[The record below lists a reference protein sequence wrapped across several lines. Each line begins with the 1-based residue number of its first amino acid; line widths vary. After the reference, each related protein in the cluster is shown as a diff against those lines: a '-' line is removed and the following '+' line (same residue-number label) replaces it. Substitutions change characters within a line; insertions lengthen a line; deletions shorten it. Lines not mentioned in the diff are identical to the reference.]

1 MGVNIIMSFCNEAI
15 DTAGVSTS
23 VYYLLWVVSIQVKNS
38 SNRQIQLFF
47 DCYQF
52 IRLEVVL
59 VVEYFIA
66 TISLN

>member
-23 VYYLLWVVSIQVKNS
+23 VYYLLWVVSIQVRNS
-38 SNRQIQLFF
+38 SNRQIQLFL

-59 VVEYFIA
+59 VAECFIA

>member
-1 MGVNIIMSFCNEAI
+1 MGVNIIMSFYEAI

-23 VYYLLWVVSIQVKNS
+23 VYYLLWVVSIQVRNS